1 MKMTSLNSSL
11 EESTNTKRIN
21 ESAVSESLPNSKR
34 LSLICADLGKLPRAA
49 FEYLVLNLNTR
60 QKDVEFQFIPIK
72 QDHPFLL
79 SLSPGSTISVDDFEE
94 GAAEFIEELE
104 AQFQNQIQAY
114 RLPNEC
120 LGRPL
125 IVSLARLDARWY
137 EMWKDAY
144 SALFLG
150 DWDLTMAPPS
160 ILESLLSLIMV
171 EGLLYIMLPDKPRKL
186 THLPTRGCL
195 GDFNA
200 TLRDVRYKTLQ
211 GFLCK
216 ECRSIIENSLG
227 VERTIQW
234 TNLLDKTWLGNLND
248 PTSPA
253 SVVAKLGYNLFV
265 TKGLAPTK
273 MEKLFEKLKED
284 GVKELLKLVGGIV
297 LALLLFW
304 LGLK

>member
-1 MKMTSLNSSL
+1 MTSLNSSL
-11 EESTNTKRIN
+11 EESIKTKRVN
-21 ESAVSESLPNSKR
+21 ESAESENLPNSKR
-34 LSLICADLGKLPRAA
+34 LSLICANLGILPLAA
-49 FEYLVLNLNTR
+49 FEYLVLNLNTH

-79 SLSPGSTISVDDFEE
+79 SLSPGSTISVDDFEA
-94 GAAEFIEELE
+94 GVAEFIEELE
-104 AQFQNQIQAY
+104 SQFRDQIQSY
-114 RLPNEC
+114 GLPNDC
-120 LGRPL
+120 PGRPL
-125 IVSLARLDARWY
+125 IVSLARLDTRWY
-137 EMWKDAY
+137 EMWEDDY

-160 ILESLLSLIMV
+160 ILDSLLSLIMV
-171 EGLLYIMLPDKPRKL
+171 EGLLYTMLPDDPRKL

-195 GDFNA
+195 GDFNP

-216 ECRSIIENSLG
+216 ECRSIVETSLG

-234 TNLLDKTWLGNLND
+234 SNLLSKTWLGNLDD
-248 PTSPA
+248 PKSPA

-265 TKGLAPTK
+265 TRGLAPTK
-273 MEKLFEKLKED
+273 MEKLFEILKED

-297 LALLLFW
+297 LAALLFW
-304 LGLK
+304 LGLKD